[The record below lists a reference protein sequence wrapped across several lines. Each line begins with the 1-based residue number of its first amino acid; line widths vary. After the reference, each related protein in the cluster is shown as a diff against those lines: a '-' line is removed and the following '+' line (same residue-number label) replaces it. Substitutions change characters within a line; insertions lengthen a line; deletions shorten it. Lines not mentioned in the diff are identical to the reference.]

1 MRGASDMAEN
11 MFRDR
16 AKETLRQGLVEMQL
30 KVALSVPVTGLTN
43 ADADGAA
50 AVEEL
55 VLAGSEAMADAS
67 EAEKTDDV

>member
-16 AKETLRQGLVEMQL
+16 AKETLRQGLVELQL
-30 KVALSVPVTGLTN
+30 KVALSVPATGLTN

-50 AVEEL
+50 AGEEL
-55 VLAGSEAMADAS
+55 VLSGSEAMTDAS
-67 EAEKTDDV
+67 EAEQTDDM